1 MPSSLGEL
9 SSLEFLD
16 ISNNQLNGTLSQ
28 IHFTNLTR
36 LLVFTANE
44 NSLVLKVS
52 PDWVPS
58 FQLESLQLGSCRLGL
73 QFPSWVHSQKYLY
86 SLDLSNAGISDTIP
100 ESFWKSIHQFE
111 FLNLSNNQIRGEI
124 PNLSEV
130 TKLKYLD
137 LSSNKFSGPLPLVSS
152 NLVQLD
158 LSNNSLSGSMS
169 HFLCYGK
176 NGSRATRIL
185 NLRYNLLYGE
195 LPDCWMNL
203 QSLSV
208 LDLDN
213 NNFSGVLPVLDFGEN
228 QLVGNLS
235 TWIGNSF
242 SDMVILNLRSNNFH
256 GLFPAELCHLVNLQ
270 ILDLASN
277 NLSGT
282 IPSCIS
288 NISALV
294 IINFTGIS
302 NSIVKEDFV
311 EDTSVVVKGRML
323 EYHTT
328 LNLVRLVDLSH
339 NSFSGE
345 IPEQVTSLGALQ
357 TLNLSHNSFTGTI
370 PENIG
375 HMRSIETLDLSANYL
390 FGEIPESMSNLTTL
404 SSLNLSN
411 NKLIGKIPS
420 STQRQSFEASSFT
433 GNELCGPPLQ
443 NCIVIVP
450 NPEYKNRNGNEHEV
464 DWFYVSMAP
473 GFVVGFWSFIGPLL
487 VKKRWRYCWR
497 REDVLLCV
505 TM

>member
-1 MPSSLGEL
+1 
-9 SSLEFLD
+9 
-16 ISNNQLNGTLSQ
+16 
-28 IHFTNLTR
+28 
-36 LLVFTANE
+36 
-44 NSLVLKVS
+44 
-52 PDWVPS
+52 
-58 FQLESLQLGSCRLGL
+58 
-73 QFPSWVHSQKYLY
+73 
-86 SLDLSNAGISDTIP
+86 
-100 ESFWKSIHQFE
+100 
-111 FLNLSNNQIRGEI
+111 
-124 PNLSEV
+124 
-130 TKLKYLD
+130 
-137 LSSNKFSGPLPLVSS
+137 
-152 NLVQLD
+152 
-158 LSNNSLSGSMS
+158 MS

-213 NNFSGVLPVLDFGEN
+213 NNFSGVLPVSMGTLTFLESLHLRKNSLSGAVPLSLTNCTKLQVLDFGEN

-242 SDMVILNLRSNNFH
+242 SDMVILNLHSNNFH

-270 ILDLASN
+270 ILDLSSN

-294 IINFTGIS
+294 TINFTGIS
-302 NSIVKEDFV
+302 NRIVCSDVESEDFV
-311 EDTSVVVKGRML
+311 EDTSVVVKGRIL

-339 NSFSGE
+339 NSFSGQ
-345 IPEQVTSLGALQ
+345 IPEKVTNLGALQ
-357 TLNLSHNSFTGTI
+357 TLNLSHNSYTGTI

-420 STQRQSFEASSFT
+420 STQLQSFEASSFIS
-433 GNELCGPPLQ
+433 NELCRPPLQ
-443 NCIVIVP
+443 NCTMIVP
-450 NPEYKNRNGNEHEV
+450 NPEYENRNGNEHEV
-464 DWFYVSMAP
+464 DCSRDSCKHIQNECDCGRDSVRARVYV
-473 GFVVGFWSFIGPLL
+473 
-487 VKKRWRYCWR
+487 KRKR
-497 REDVLLCV
+497 RERRATLKEQIWNSTEGIDDNNRKQDSGAEGSSPKAVSDNVGSNNSKQPRGTPGGSIPVAERITDTQQKIRSMLEEMEVVNTGDAELAFGDWLGV
-505 TM
+505 SKESSNKELREEAEKKGKKKEIE